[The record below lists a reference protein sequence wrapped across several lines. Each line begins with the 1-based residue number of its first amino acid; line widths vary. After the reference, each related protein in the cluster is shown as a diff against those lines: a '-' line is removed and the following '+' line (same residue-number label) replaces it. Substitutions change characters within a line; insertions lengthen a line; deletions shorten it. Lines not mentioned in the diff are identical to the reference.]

1 MPFLCFS
8 PALLTSSDWH
18 YEGKRVNIHRILTI
32 MFAFFFFC
40 SPMRPC
46 LLSPSPRT
54 VIHSSTFLTL
64 ALENVAKN
72 PTHQSRPPCPTSPSA
87 SSAAVCQANITFVRR
102 TCITV
107 TSICE
112 AVTRSVIWQPRFW
125 PIGRLVSVLLMFAAV
140 NDAALLCV
148 SYARETI
155 RQKCLFVLNNN
166 KKKKVLQL
174 WLEIVILLHC
184 YKFACQRDHS
194 SDRRAV

>member
-1 MPFLCFS
+1 MRVRGW
-8 PALLTSSDWH
+8 TSIVSWPSCSH
-18 YEGKRVNIHRILTI
+18 
-32 MFAFFFFC
+32 FCFC
-40 SPMRPC
+40 SP
-46 LLSPSPRT
+46 
-54 VIHSSTFLTL
+54 IHSSTFLTL

-140 NDAALLCV
+140 NDAALLCG

-184 YKFACQRDHS
+184 YKFACKRDHS
-194 SDRRAV
+194 SDQRAV

>member
-1 MPFLCFS
+1 
-8 PALLTSSDWH
+8 
-18 YEGKRVNIHRILTI
+18 
-32 MFAFFFFC
+32 
-40 SPMRPC
+40 MRPC
-46 LLSPSPRT
+46 LFIPSPWT

-140 NDAALLCV
+140 NDAALLCG

-155 RQKCLFVLNNN
+155 RQKCLFVLN
-166 KKKKVLQL
+166 KKKKKKSPTTLTRDCDFTALLQVRL
-174 WLEIVILLHC
+174 STRPLLRSKGCLVFCQILC
-184 YKFACQRDHS
+184 KS
-194 SDRRAV
+194 

>member
-1 MPFLCFS
+1 MRVRGW
-8 PALLTSSDWH
+8 TSIVSWPSCS
-18 YEGKRVNIHRILTI
+18 L
-32 MFAFFFFC
+32 FFFFC

-46 LLSPSPRT
+46 LLIPSPRT

-64 ALENVAKN
+64 ALENVVKKPNA
-72 PTHQSRPPCPTSPSA
+72 PPPPLQSRPPCPTSPPA

-155 RQKCLFVLNNN
+155 RQKCLFVLKKM